1 MSYKYIANTPN
12 VALKFES
19 TMKVP
24 IINACAL
31 IY

>member
-1 MSYKYIANTPN
+1 MSYKFIPNTNN

-19 TMKVP
+19 VMKVP
-24 IINACAL
+24 ILNACAL